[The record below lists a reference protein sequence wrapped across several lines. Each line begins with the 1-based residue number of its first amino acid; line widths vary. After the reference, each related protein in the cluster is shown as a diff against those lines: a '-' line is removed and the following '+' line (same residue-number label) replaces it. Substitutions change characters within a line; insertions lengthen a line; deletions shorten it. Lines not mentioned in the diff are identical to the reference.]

1 MTVLSNVGSIVWAFV
16 LLLSIL
22 VFVHELGH
30 FVVARACG
38 VRVLKF
44 SIGFGSPIGFGRYR
58 LAWRRKG
65 TDYVIAW
72 FPLGGFVKMLG
83 ENPDETFDPDVV
95 AHPGE
100 SLPEKST
107 AQKLAIVFAGPV
119 ANLILPVLVFAATLA
134 VGIPRPV
141 AVVGNVEPA
150 SPAAAAGL
158 RPGDKITG
166 FAGEPVI
173 WWSDLEVAVR
183 ARAGENAAITYERAG
198 EAATATL
205 AVARRKVVDEFG
217 KPIEV
222 GWAGIEHHR
231 PAAMLGIQSSD
242 TPAHAAGLRSGEV
255 VEAVNGTP
263 VETWEEFAA
272 AYSAVPRG
280 EVQLALR
287 RSEPIAKEAPRPA
300 DPAAAP
306 ASRRTVTVPALGSVE
321 ALGVLPATVLVSTVE
336 PGSAAEQGGLLP
348 GDLIVSVD
356 GAPVGSFGSFA
367 EIVRTSG
374 GRALQIAF
382 ARNGDLDSVA
392 IAPRLQ
398 DYDATGLGVKE
409 PRYLVGITAEMAS
422 LPGLEETDRERNP
435 LVALPRAV
443 AMTGEVTRSFIAGL
457 AKIATGELSRKQL
470 QGPIGIAEIAGHAYE
485 RGWETYLSILVMIS
499 INLGILN
506 LLPIPVL
513 DGGQALIYAIEG
525 LRRAPLSLRTR
536 EIVQQLGL
544 TVLLLLMGLAFWNDL
559 SRQWARLLDWLANA

>member
-1 MTVLSNVGSIVWAFV
+1 VTFFSYAWAFV

-44 SIGFGSPIGFGRYR
+44 SIGFGPPIGFGRYR
-58 LAWRRKG
+58 LAWRRGG
-65 TDYVIAW
+65 TDFVVAW

-83 ENPDETFDPDVV
+83 ENPDETFDPEVI
-95 AHPGE
+95 ARPGE

-134 VGIPRPV
+134 VGMPRGV
-141 AVVGNVEPA
+141 AVVGSVETA
-150 SPAAAAGL
+150 SPAAEAGL
-158 RPGDKITG
+158 RPGDQITWV
-166 FAGEPVI
+166 AGEPVK
-173 WWSDLEVAVR
+173 WWSDLEAIVR
-183 ARAGENAAITYERAG
+183 AQGGETVEVVYERDGARG
-198 EAATATL
+198 TARV

-217 KPIEV
+217 KPVEV
-222 GWAGIEHHR
+222 GWAGLQHHR
-231 PAAMLGIQSSD
+231 PAAMLGIASAD
-242 TPAHAAGLRSGEV
+242 TPAQAAGLRAGEV
-255 VEAVNGTP
+255 VESVNGAA
-263 VETWEEFAA
+263 VETWQEFEA
-272 AYSAVPRG
+272 AYAAVTSG

-287 RSEPIAKEAPRPA
+287 RSEPLAPGAPRPA
-300 DPAAAP
+300 DPADAP
-306 ASRRTVTVPALGSVE
+306 ATRRTVTVPALGSVE
-321 ALGVLPATVLVSTVE
+321 ALGVLPATVLVSSVE
-336 PGSAAEQGGLLP
+336 PGSAAAEGGLRA

-374 GRALQIAF
+374 GRALQLVF
-382 ARNGDLDSVA
+382 ARDGELHTVA

-398 DYDATGLGVKE
+398 DFDATGLGVKE
-409 PRYLVGITAEMAS
+409 PRYLVGITAEVAS
-422 LPGLEETDRERNP
+422 LPGLLETDRERNP

-457 AKIATGELSRKQL
+457 AKIVTGELSRKQL

-513 DGGQALIYAIEG
+513 DGGQAVIYAIEG
-525 LRRAPLSLRTR
+525 IRRAPLSLRTR
-536 EIVQQLGL
+536 EIVSQLGL

-559 SRQWARLLDWLANA
+559 SRQWTKLLDWLANT

>member
-1 MTVLSNVGSIVWAFV
+1 VTFFSYAWAFV

-44 SIGFGSPIGFGRYR
+44 SIGFGPPIGFGRYR
-58 LAWRRKG
+58 LAWRRNG

-83 ENPDETFDPDVV
+83 ENPDEIDDPEV
-95 AHPGE
+95 AASPGE
-100 SLPEKST
+100 SLPEKTT

-119 ANLILPVLVFAATLA
+119 ANLILPVIVFAVTLA
-134 VGIPRPV
+134 VGMPRPV
-141 AVVGNVEPA
+141 AVIGSVDPG

-158 RPGDKITG
+158 RPGDKITWI
-166 FAGEPVI
+166 AGEPI
-173 WWSDLEVAVR
+173 KWWSDLETLVR
-183 ARAGENAAITYERAG
+183 AQGGESTAITYERDG
-198 EAATATL
+198 KTETATL
-205 AVARRKVVDEFG
+205 AIARRKVSDEFG
-217 KPIEV
+217 QPIEV

-231 PAAMLGIQSSD
+231 PAAMLGIASRKA
-242 TPAHAAGLRSGEV
+242 PAHAAGLRSGEV
-255 VEAVNGTP
+255 VESVNGTE
-263 VETWEEFAA
+263 VETWQEFAA
-272 AYSAVPRG
+272 AYAAVQSG

-287 RSEPIAKEAPRPA
+287 RSEPIAPGKPRPA
-300 DPAAAP
+300 DPADAP
-306 ASRRTVTVPALGSVE
+306 ATRRTVSVPALGSVE

-336 PGSAAEQGGLLP
+336 SDSAAERGGLAA

-374 GRALQIAF
+374 GRPLQLTF
-382 ARNGDLDSVA
+382 ARGGELHSSA
-392 IAPRLQ
+392 IAPELKE
-398 DYDATGLGVKE
+398 YDTGFGLKE
-409 PRYLVGITAEMAS
+409 PRYLVGITAEVAS
-422 LPGLEETDRERNP
+422 LHGLLATDRERNP
-435 LVALPRAV
+435 LVSVPRAV

-457 AKIATGELSRKQL
+457 AKLVTGEVSRKQL

-485 RGWETYLSILVMIS
+485 RGWETYLSILVLIS

-513 DGGQALIYAIEG
+513 DGGQAVIYAVEG
-525 LRRAPLSLRTR
+525 VRRAPLSLRTR

-559 SRQWARLLDWLANA
+559 SRQWTKLLDWLANA